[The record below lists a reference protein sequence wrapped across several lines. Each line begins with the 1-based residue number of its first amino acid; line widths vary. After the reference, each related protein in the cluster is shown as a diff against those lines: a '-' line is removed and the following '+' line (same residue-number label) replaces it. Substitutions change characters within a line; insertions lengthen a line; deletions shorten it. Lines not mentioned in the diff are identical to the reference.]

1 MPTYRFQAHLRA
13 RLYRIIFGTDT
24 PAGQGFDI
32 ILIYVILASVLL
44 VILDSVEA
52 FSNPYSDIFF
62 RLEWFFTILFT
73 LEYLVRIYCS
83 PKPLRYM
90 TSFFGIVD
98 LLSILPSYLAFFIT
112 NANFLLIIR
121 LFRVL
126 RVFRVLKLIRYLSE
140 ANVLLRSMKMAR
152 RKIFVFFFSV
162 IILTSIFGSLM
173 FILEGPENG
182 FTSIPKS
189 IYWAI
194 VTITTVGYG
203 DITPHTVLGQAIA
216 ALAMLTGYAIIAVP
230 TGIITAELS
239 LEMHRSRQEIQ
250 CPQCQHRGHDSD
262 AKHCLQCGAALA
274 ETYNDDAAKPG

>member
-1 MPTYRFQAHLRA
+1 MSPYRFHAHFRA
-13 RLYRIIFGTDT
+13 KLYRVIFGTET
-24 PAGQGFDI
+24 PAGQAFDI
-32 ILIYVILASVLL
+32 ILIYLILTSVLL
-44 VILDSVEA
+44 VMLDSVEA
-52 FSNPYSDIFF
+52 LSSLYGSAFF

-73 LEYLVRIYCS
+73 IEYLVRIYCS
-83 PKPLRYM
+83 PHPTRYM
-90 TSFFGIVD
+90 RGFYGVVD

-112 NANFLLIIR
+112 NAHFLMVIR

-126 RVFRVLKLIRYLSE
+126 RVFRVFKLFRYLSE
-140 ANVLLRSMKMAR
+140 ANILLRSMRMAR

-173 FILEGPENG
+173 FIIEGPQNG
-182 FTSIPKS
+182 FTSIPTS

-203 DITPHTVLGQAIA
+203 DITPQTPVGQGIA

-239 LEMHRSRQEIQ
+239 REMSRSRQVRS
-250 CPQCQHRGHDSD
+250 CPACRCIGHDSD
-262 AKHCLQCGAALA
+262 ARFCRLCAAELPPIGS
-274 ETYNDDAAKPG
+274 NRQR

>member
-44 VILDSVEA
+44 VILDSVAA

-62 RLEWFFTILFT
+62 RLEWFFTLLFT

-162 IILTSIFGSLM
+162 
-173 FILEGPENG
+173 
-182 FTSIPKS
+182 
-189 IYWAI
+189 
-194 VTITTVGYG
+194 
-203 DITPHTVLGQAIA
+203 
-216 ALAMLTGYAIIAVP
+216 AL
-230 TGIITAELS
+230 
-239 LEMHRSRQEIQ
+239 H
-250 CPQCQHRGHDSD
+250 
-262 AKHCLQCGAALA
+262 ALRC
-274 ETYNDDAAKPG
+274 

>member
-44 VILDSVEA
+44 VILDSVAA

-62 RLEWFFTILFT
+62 RLEWFFTLLFT

-203 DITPHTVLGQAIA
+203 DITPHTALGQAIA

-274 ETYNDDAAKPG
+274 EARNDDAAEPG